1 MRKEIEC
8 EIVQDLLLNYNDGV
22 LNEKSKE
29 FVEKHLN
36 ECKNC
41 KNRLND
47 IRNDLEKVDESQ
59 EKEVDYLKKVKR
71 KISKKNRF
79 IIIGSILL
87 AIIIIFNLFVFINY
101 SQKASEMEVFLQ
113 DSVTEQDMDSI
124 IQTIKSYDENAEIIY
139 YSQQDNLEKMKEKFA
154 DKAYLLNGYE
164 ENSIFPAS
172 YKVKSKLSKIREIE
186 QNLMLM
192 PAVKKITSRIDTN
205 PYELFIGQFFI
216 YHI

>member
-124 IQTIKSYDENAEIIY
+124 IQTIKSYDENVEIIY